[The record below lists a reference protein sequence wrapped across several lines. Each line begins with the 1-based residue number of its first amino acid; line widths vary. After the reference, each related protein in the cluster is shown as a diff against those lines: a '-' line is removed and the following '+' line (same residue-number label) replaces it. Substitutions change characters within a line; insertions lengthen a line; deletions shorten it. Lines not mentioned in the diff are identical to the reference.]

1 MIGSAAK
8 VEGPSQ
14 GTSTPR
20 RRNGALTLT
29 RRVVATPLGRVSLA
43 IVAAYVLLAVLAPLI
58 APYAPDAT
66 ALGQRLAPPSA
77 QHWFGTDSLGR
88 DILSRTIHGAR
99 VSLLVGAL
107 TVAITATFG
116 TVLGALGGFYRG
128 AFDAVVGRFTELL
141 LAFPYLIFAIGMM
154 AFLGPGF
161 TNLVLAL
168 SLKGWVEFYRLA
180 RGQTM
185 EQAEQEYVEA
195 SRALGQRRPRTL
207 FRELLPNILPATVVL
222 STLRVGYFMV
232 LEASLSFLGVGIPPN
247 IPAWGSMI
255 SDGRGVL
262 FIAWW
267 VSTIPGVALL
277 VLVLAINLLG
287 ERLQE
292 VYDPRSKSRQRFGRL
307 RRGAAASRPAAA
319 GGSSATETSAEEAA

>member
-1 MIGSAAK
+1 M
-8 VEGPSQ
+8 
-14 GTSTPR
+14 
-20 RRNGALTLT
+20 
-29 RRVVATPLGRVSLA
+29 ATPLGS
-43 IVAAYVLLAVLAPLI
+43 ISVAVITLYVLMAIFAPLLAPYG
-58 APYAPDAT
+58 PEAT
-66 ALGQRLAPPSA
+66 ALGQRLQPPSA

-88 DILSRTIHGAR
+88 DILSRTIYGAR
-99 VSLLVGAL
+99 VSLLIGVV

-116 TVLGALGGFYRG
+116 TVLGALGGYYRG

-161 TNLVLAL
+161 ANLVMAL

-180 RGQTM
+180 RGQTLD
-185 EQAEQEYVEA
+185 QAEREYVEA
-195 SRALGQRRPRTL
+195 SRALGQRHSRTL
-207 FRELLPNILPATVVL
+207 FREVVPNILPATVVL
-222 STLRVGYFMV
+222 ATLRVGYFMV

-267 VSTIPGVALL
+267 VSTIPGIALL
-277 VLVLAINLLG
+277 ILVLAINLLG

-292 VYDPRSKSRQRFGRL
+292 IYDPRSKSRQRF
-307 RRGAAASRPAAA
+307 RRSSRSKAATAP
-319 GGSSATETSAEEAA
+319 TTTAEETA